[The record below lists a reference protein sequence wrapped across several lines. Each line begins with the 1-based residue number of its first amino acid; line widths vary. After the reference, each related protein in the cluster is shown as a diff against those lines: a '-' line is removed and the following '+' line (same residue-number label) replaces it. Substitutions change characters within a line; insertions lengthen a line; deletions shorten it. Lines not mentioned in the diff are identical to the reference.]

1 MRRLLL
7 LVAVTASSLVFP
19 SVALAHDPSPSP
31 TASAAASALAEPA
44 ASAIAAPSVAATPSA
59 ATPVE
64 ALLGPSPVTT
74 GPDTPSMLRPESP
87 GGTDIRTLT
96 IEIIAILSGVAI
108 TVWVLLTIVVI
119 RYRHRPEAQV
129 RQTQGNTG
137 IEILWTAIP
146 AVIVAVLFLLTIR
159 TTGQLAIPA
168 STQVHFAATGHQW
181 WWEFE
186 FAGGIFKTANEIY
199 LPVEETASADLLS
212 ADVIHSFWVPQL
224 GGKVD
229 MIPGHINR
237 IAFIPSQIGRY
248 LGECS
253 EYCGHQHAHMRFL
266 VYVVPSRRFA
276 TWFAG
281 QQLPARVPTG
291 ARAIAGRQYI
301 ATIACGGCHT
311 IRGTSLAGVI
321 GPDLTHFGGRSSIAA
336 VTLPNTPENLARWI
350 SDPQSVKPE
359 TYMPRIPMPP
369 ERLAEVVAYLEELR

>member
-7 LVAVTASSLVFP
+7 LVAVTASSLVLP

-64 ALLGPSPVTT
+64 ALLGPSPVAT

-168 STQVHFAATGHQW
+168 STQVHYAATGHQW
-181 WWEFE
+181 WWEFQ
-186 FAGGIFKTANEIY
+186 FSGGVFKTANEIY
-199 LPVEETASADLLS
+199 LPVDTTISADLLS
-212 ADVIHSFWVPQL
+212 TDVIHSYWVPQL

-253 EYCGHQHAHMRFL
+253 EYCGHQHANMRFL
-266 VYVVPSRRFA
+266 VYVVPSARFS

-281 QQLPARVPTG
+281 QQLPARQPTG
-291 ARAIAGRQYI
+291 VQARAGREYI
-301 ATIACGGCHT
+301 ATISCGGCHT

-321 GPDLTHFGGRSSIAA
+321 GPDLTHFGSRSSIAA
-336 VTLPNTPENLARWI
+336 VTLVNTPMNLTRWI
-350 SDPQSVKPE
+350 GDPQAVKPE
-359 TYMPRIPMPP
+359 TKMPLVPMPP
-369 ERLAEVVAYLEELR
+369 ERLAAIVAYLEELK